1 LANRE
6 SHEDKPAAH
15 WRKMMSA
22 TAIIDGRIT
31 GTRSTVYDV
40 YHYLQSGRRPEEI
53 MEILRLRQDQLAVA
67 TRFIEEHAAEVHAA
81 HIEIEERTARGNP
94 PEVEAKLAQTRT
106 RMEAWLKQRKAQIS
120 QEANGEGHRGG

>member
-67 TRFIEEHAAEVHAA
+67 
-81 HIEIEERTARGNP
+81 IEIEERIARGNP
-94 PEVEAKLAQTRT
+94 PDVEAKLAQTRT

-120 QEANGEGHRGG
+120 QEANGERHRGG